1 MNFKKFIVG
10 ELDVKSVYHLLISGI
25 SPRPIALVGSLD
37 ENGISNLAPFSFFNA
52 FGANPPIIG
61 FSPALSGRTGLPKD
75 TLLNIKAYFATLL
88 ITYLLSGMLIFFNKK
103 YLIYSDKTKLKI
115 IILQFRFPNM

>member
-1 MNFKKFIVG
+1 MNFKKFIVE

-61 FSPALSGRTGLPKD
+61 FSPSLSVSK
-75 TLLNIKAYFATLL
+75 
-88 ITYLLSGMLIFFNKK
+88 S
-103 YLIYSDKTKLKI
+103 LKSS
-115 IILQFRFPNM
+115 